1 MKYLITGSTGFIG
14 PYLIQR
20 LIELGHE
27 CRCLVRDNKKAAE
40 LEKCYGVETVQG
52 DITLPESLT
61 GITDGVDVLFHLATL
76 GHMSNFT
83 VTEEMFEKVN
93 VQGTENIMREA
104 LKSGVERIVHCSS
117 VAAMGICDEVPSDEN
132 TLCKPH
138 HPYGRSKLKAEAKV
152 REMVAESALPASIIR
167 FSMVYGPGDWRDMLK
182 LTRFAKKGIFPKI
195 GKKPKLTPLIHVSDA
210 VSGLLLASEKG
221 RFGETYLITNGR
233 SEKFDHIREMILDGL
248 GIKRFPLYVP
258 EAVALMV
265 ADISEKIFTKLGKN
279 PPVSRKN
286 IESTLA
292 DRVFSIDKASTELGF
307 NPTIKPEDGIR
318 ETVLWYRKNNWI

>member
-1 MKYLITGSTGFIG
+1 MKYLITGATGFMG
-14 PYLIQR
+14 PHLVKR
-20 LIELGHE
+20 LTEDGHY
-27 CRCLVRDNKKAAE
+27 CRCLVRSKKKAE
-40 LEKCYGVETVQG
+40 KLLEFTNIEIVEGDVTLSETLNGVA
-52 DITLPESLT
+52 
-61 GITDGVDVLFHLATL
+61 DGFDRVLHMATL
-76 GHMSNFT
+76 GHMSNF
-83 VTEEMFEKVN
+83 VVSEEMFESVN
-93 VQGTENIMREA
+93 VHGTANMMREA

-117 VAAMGICDEVPSDEN
+117 VAAMGICDEVPADEN

-221 RFGETYLITNGR
+221 RFGETYLITNRR
-233 SEKFDHIREMILDGL
+233 SEKFDHIRQMILDGL

-265 ADISEKIFTKLGKN
+265 ADISEKIFIKLGKN
-279 PPVSRKN
+279 PLVARKN